1 MREEEKLIEEVCK
14 KIKEIGKIGEDEK
27 QKLYEVF
34 GKRFRNAL
42 KALDEEAIKKY
53 VFKPSGRTVWIVV
66 GKERDYEVIP
76 LVGYCSCDD
85 FYFRV
90 MDGEVHLCYHLI
102 AQKIAECLGW
112 YDKIEESDELYDTLM
127 NEWRKVTP

>member
-1 MREEEKLIEEVCK
+1 LREEEKLIEEVCK

-53 VFKPSGRTVWIVV
+53 VFKPVEEPYGLLLVKRGIMRLFRLLDTVVV
-66 GKERDYEVIP
+66 MTSI
-76 LVGYCSCDD
+76 
-85 FYFRV
+85 
-90 MDGEVHLCYHLI
+90 
-102 AQKIAECLGW
+102 LGF
-112 YDKIEESDELYDTLM
+112 
-127 NEWRKVTP
+127 